1 MAVLPCRLPS
11 VVSVVG
17 IESRGL
23 DIFEGSHIL
32 FHQADLLSE
41 FMREFHVRAPIERRV
56 KFRLGLDP
64 CVFLAVLFFSFVK
77 TSFLPLLGR
86 SPPHAPTHDANGPDG
101 GLGAAL
107 IAAEAEILPRR
118 AAFFAV
124 WSMVF

>member
-17 IESRGL
+17 IESCGL

-56 KFRLGLDP
+56 KF
-64 CVFLAVLFFSFVK
+64 
-77 TSFLPLLGR
+77 LLV
-86 SPPHAPTHDANGPDG
+86 STDTNSTF
-101 GLGAAL
+101 AL
-107 IAAEAEILPRR
+107 
-118 AAFFAV
+118 AFFFCPNIKMRLLRV
-124 WSMVF
+124 